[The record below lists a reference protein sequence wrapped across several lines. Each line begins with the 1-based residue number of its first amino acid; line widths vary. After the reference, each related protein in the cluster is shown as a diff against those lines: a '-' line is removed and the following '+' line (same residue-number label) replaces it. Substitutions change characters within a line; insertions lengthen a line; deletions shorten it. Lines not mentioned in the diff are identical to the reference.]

1 MASFEVPS
9 MPTRG
14 FRWLSNREVLEGTV
28 IRPTALTASAEMPNA
43 LGIPDRISN
52 VVVQSMVATATIV
65 ETKFSSGEIRI
76 PVLPATA
83 NATIVKPGSTIAAT
97 PMRSNASMF
106 DGSRAKVASE
116 DQVVLYLMHVDPIL
130 YIREDVI
137 K

>member
-1 MASFEVPS
+1 MAGFEVPS

-28 IRPTALTASAEMPNA
+28 LRPQAFAASAEMPNA
-43 LGIPDRISN
+43 AGVPDRQIEFKA
-52 VVVQSMVATATIV
+52 QSMVATSV
-65 ETKFSSGEIRI
+65 LPETNFSSGERKVIA
-76 PVLPATA
+76 LPMEAIG
-83 NATIVKPGSTIAAT
+83 TIVKPGSTIAAP

-106 DGSRAKVASE
+106 DNNRSSVASE